1 MHNTNTSNRKDDT
14 KHMSASNALANER
27 IRAPQVRLIDE
38 TGENV
43 GVVATRDALH
53 KARLQGLDLVVI
65 NNQSQPWVVKI
76 LDLNKWLY
84 EQKLAEKARQK
95 KSRENEIHIKEV
107 QMRPVTDDHDIGIKA
122 RMARGFLDDECKV
135 KVVIKF
141 RGREQ
146 AHRDIGEGVMRKF
159 LNLVGEHKQERP
171 PQHLGNTYQVMLQPI
186 KVA

>member
-1 MHNTNTSNRKDDT
+1 MHNTQAHNKKDVT
-14 KHMSASNALANER
+14 KHMSLTNTLANER

-38 TGENV
+38 SGENQ
-43 GVVATRDALH
+43 GVVNTRDALH
-53 KARLQGLDLVVI
+53 KARQQGLDLVVI

-84 EQKLAEKARQK
+84 DQKRAEKARLK
-95 KSRENEIHIKEV
+95 KSRESEIQIKEV

-122 RMARGFLDDECKV
+122 RMARGFLDDNCKV

-146 AHRDIGEGVMRKF
+146 AHRAIGEGVMNKF
-159 LNLVGEHKQERP
+159 LNLVGEHKQERA
-171 PQHLGNTYQVMLQPI
+171 PQHQGNTYSVLLQPV
-186 KVA
+186 K

>member
-1 MHNTNTSNRKDDT
+1 
-14 KHMSASNALANER
+14 MSASNALANER

-38 TGENV
+38 SGENV

-107 QMRPVTDDHDIGIKA
+107 QMRPVTDDHDILIKA
-122 RMARGFLDDECKV
+122 RMARGFLDDDCKV

-159 LNLVGEHKQERP
+159 LTLVGEHKQERP
-171 PQHLGNTYQVMLQPI
+171 PTHMGNTYQVMLQPI
-186 KVA
+186 KTQQKGEAG